1 MEKSSIRIEVLGSG
15 TSMGV
20 PTIGCTCPVCT
31 SADPRDQRLRPSVL
45 LRYNR
50 RNVLIDCGPDFRQQC
65 LRAKMTRLDAIL
77 FTHAHADHIMGLDD
91 VRPFNFRQKQVM
103 PVYGSR
109 ETVGTIRQVF
119 RYIFETLHTESTLPR
134 IETNIL
140 DGTPFDLF
148 GLEFTPIPVKHGRA
162 DGFGYRFGSAAYL
175 TDHSFIP
182 DSSLE
187 MLEGLDVLF
196 LDALRHRDHPTHST
210 VKQSLETV
218 AAVKPRRA
226 YFTHI
231 SHELRHD
238 EDEPKLP
245 SQVVI
250 AYDGLSIDVPARPPV
265 RVYGHGRVRD
275 TPERIGPCAV
285 TIGNFDGVHRGHREL
300 IRLVADRAAFEGLHA
315 AALTFDPH
323 PTRLVAPER
332 APRLLTLLDQRCRL
346 MGNEGIDR
354 VLVLPFD
361 RTVAS
366 YSPEEFVRRVL
377 VERLG
382 TRVVIVGEDFRFG
395 HKQAGD
401 VALLEQLGRQFGFKV
416 EAIRKVDSHHQH
428 ISSTLIRRH
437 LANGEVSA
445 AAQALGRPYAV
456 EGDVVSGQGIGKR
469 ETVPTLNISWTAEII
484 PAAGVYVTRTREVSS
499 TREWP
504 SVTNI
509 GFRPTFNGEGL
520 TVETFLLTPLG
531 DTTPRRIEVEFL
543 HRLRAER
550 KFPDAASLKAQ
561 ILYDVGRAQAYHR
574 RLARWVRPVS

>member
-20 PTIGCTCPVCT
+20 PTIGCECPVCT
-31 SADPRDQRLRPSVL
+31 STDSRDQRLRPSVL
-45 LRYNR
+45 LRYNG

-65 LRAKMTRLDAIL
+65 LRARLTRLDAII

-119 RYIFETLHTESTLPR
+119 RYIFETLHTQSTLPR
-134 IETNIL
+134 IETHVL
-140 DGTPFDLF
+140 DGEPFDLF

-182 DSSLE
+182 DSSLA

-218 AAVKPRRA
+218 SLVKPRRA

-231 SHELRHD
+231 SHELRHE

-245 SQVVI
+245 AQVAI
-250 AYDGLSIDVPARPPV
+250 AYDGLTIDVPARAPV
-265 RVYGHGRVRD
+265 RVYGSGQ
-275 TPERIGPCAV
+275 ERIGPCAV

-332 APRLLTLLDQRCRL
+332 APRLLSSLEDRCRM
-346 MGNEGIDR
+346 MGSEGIDR

-361 RTVAS
+361 RTVAG

-377 VERLG
+377 LERLG

-401 VALLEQLGRQFGFKV
+401 VAVLEQLGRQYGFKV
-416 EAIRKVDSHHQH
+416 EAIRKVDCHHQH

-437 LANGEVSA
+437 LYNGEVSA

-456 EGDVVSGQGIGKR
+456 EGDVVPGQGIGKR
-469 ETVPTLNISWTAEII
+469 ETVPTLNMAWTAEIM
-484 PAAGVYVTRTREVSS
+484 PASGVYVTRTREVSS

-520 TVETFLLTPLG
+520 TIETFLLAPLTG
-531 DTTPRRIEVEFL
+531 PTPRRIEVEFL
-543 HRLRAER
+543 HRLREER
-550 KFPDAASLKAQ
+550 RFPDPVALKAQ
-561 ILYDVGRAQAYHR
+561 ILHDVGRAQAYHR
-574 RLARWVRPVS
+574 RAARWLRPLA